1 MSNGSI
7 RNRRSV
13 RLLMET
19 NDPVVR
25 FIPREYRAFVVI
37 GAGFIL
43 QATFG
48 LVYSFGNILPYL
60 TSYLRWKVNPEQTNG
75 SLLWLQS
82 LMSGIPGA
90 MIVGGLLEK
99 RFGARI
105 GVLIGSSM
113 YLSGLLIS
121 YLTIQESY
129 FLLLLSLGLFASFG
143 QGISYVNVLTQ
154 CQRWVSPS
162 KVGLVSGIITSGFG
176 SSAFIVAPLETRFV
190 NPDNLPVGPDNF
202 FHQKEILERVPQM
215 FLLLGIMFTIV
226 DFVGLLFIA
235 QPSNDSSDETEG
247 TSLLVSDE
255 ENDERNFN
263 GSNEIENSEEN
274 NHIVVRRASLS
285 KRQLLTSPTLIMLS
299 LTLLN
304 NAIWIQITSGLFKL
318 MVNRLSKMIISL
330 RLSIRLLLPPTVLVT
345 SYQFTMSIAC
355 SVGATLMF
363 FLPLIKY
370 IALPSLYFIWIA
382 SMFTIIGATYTL
394 IPFGIHRSF
403 GPENFGI
410 AYGFVQ
416 ICLAVSGC
424 LTALMSQFLLPIV
437 GFDFLFLITGIS
449 MVISLVLTLLI
460 RKSSVYGAKL

>member
-1 MSNGSI
+1 
-7 RNRRSV
+7 
-13 RLLMET
+13 MET

-37 GAGFIL
+37 GLFLFENFLSFLNSGAGFIL

-60 TSYLRWKVNPEQTNG
+60 TSFLRWKVNPEQTNG
-75 SLLWLQS
+75 SLIWLQS

-90 MIVGGLLEK
+90 MVVGGLLEK

-105 GVLIGSSM
+105 GVLIGNSM
-113 YLSGLLIS
+113 YLGGLLIS
-121 YLTIQESY
+121 YFTIQESY
-129 FLLLLSLGLFASFG
+129 FLLLLSLGLIASFG

-154 CQRWVSPS
+154 CQRWLPS

-190 NPDNLPVGPDNF
+190 NPDNLPVGPDKAF

-215 FLLLGIMFTIV
+215 FLLLGILFAIV
-226 DFVGLLFIA
+226 DFIGLLFIA
-235 QPSNDSSDETEG
+235 QPSNDSTDETEG
-247 TSLLVSDE
+247 ASLLISDE
-255 ENDERNFN
+255 DEERSFN
-263 GSNEIENSEEN
+263 GSNEIENN
-274 NHIVVRRASLS
+274 TSLS
-285 KRQLLTSPTLIMLS
+285 KRQLLTSPTLIVLS

-304 NAIWIQITSGLFKL
+304 NAIWIQITSGLFKAYGQSFIKDDHFL
-318 MVNRLSKMIISL
+318 ATVNSFAAAANCVSR
-330 RLSIRLLLPPTVLVT
+330 VLWGVFADRT

-424 LTALMSQFLLPIV
+424 LTALMSQFLLPMV
-437 GFDFLFLITGIS
+437 GFDLLFLITGIS
-449 MVISLVLTLLI
+449 MVISLILTLFI